1 MIIQDPPSA
10 TIQIEA
16 QKAAFDNGY
25 RIEQD
30 IKDGW
35 LYYRSSTVPGE
46 IAIAASSDHGPWH
59 LKIFQNSAVAELK
72 TSSFSFNDL
81 VELYITLDKIYRLSA
96 SLPDVPLQKFHEE
109 KEKLP
114 QTTEAERLVVQRVG
128 QNLFRDALIKYWDGR
143 CPLTGITD
151 TSLLRASHIVSWAEC
166 ESDAQRLDVHN
177 GLLLSA
183 LWDAAFDKG
192 LISFDD
198 DGMVLVS
205 ENLSIE
211 AKKALQ
217 IEGTS
222 ALSGLTESHKRN
234 LAIHR
239 KKYGLTLRGQNKG

>member
-1 MIIQDPPSA
+1 MNIQNPPGGVIS
-10 TIQIEA
+10 IEA

-25 RIEQD
+25 RIEEG

-35 LYYRSSTVPGE
+35 LHYRSSTVPGD
-46 IAIAASSDHGPWH
+46 IAIASSSDQGPWH
-59 LKIFQNSAVAELK
+59 LRISQNSAIAELK
-72 TSSFSFNDL
+72 TSTFSFNNL
-81 VELYITLDKIYRLSA
+81 AELYSTLDKVYRLSA
-96 SLPDVPLQKFHEE
+96 SLPDVPLQKFQEE
-109 KEKLP
+109 KAKLP

-151 TSLLRASHIVSWAEC
+151 TPLLRASHIVSWAEC

-192 LISFDD
+192 LVSFGD
-198 DGMVLVS
+198 DGTVLTS
-205 ENLSIE
+205 PNLSVE

-217 IEGTS
+217 IEGI
-222 ALSGLTESHKRN
+222 ALLLGLTELHHKN

-239 KKYGLTLRGQNKG
+239 KKYGFK